1 MSRLHLPALVAL
13 ALSVT
18 LLAPAVGQ
26 AAKHGHKPHKKKP
39 SQQQIYVSLG
49 DSYAVGYQPTAPKV
63 GTSTTNGYANQ
74 LLPLAKKKGYDFK
87 LVNFGCGGAT
97 TTSILQTPGCKPD
110 ARAIGGPA
118 YTQTQADAAVAY
130 IKKHRKQVGLIT
142 VSIGGNDVTACASA
156 ADPIACVGAATAS
169 IKTNVSDLAQ
179 RLRAAAGPKTPIVGT
194 TYPDV
199 ILGDWVRGN
208 QTLAQLSVVAFQ
220 ALINPAL
227 KDAYASAQ
235 GGFVDVTAA
244 TGAYTPLEQTTQ
256 TAQYGTV
263 PTAVAQACELTYY
276 CQFQDIHA
284 KTPGYAIIAQL
295 IADTLPRRR

>member
-1 MSRLHLPALVAL
+1 MSRLRLPALVAL

-18 LLAPAVGQ
+18 LTLPALGQ
-26 AAKHGHKPHKKKP
+26 AAAKHPKKHKKHA
-39 SQQQIYVSLG
+39 QQQLYVSLG
-49 DSYAVGYQPTAPKV
+49 DSSAGGSQPTAPHV

-74 LLPLAKKKGYDFK
+74 LLPLAKQKGYDLK

-97 TTSILQTPGCKPD
+97 TTSIIQTPGCKAD

-118 YTQTQADAAVAY
+118 YTDTQADAAVAY
-130 IKKHRKQVGLIT
+130 IKAHRKQVALIT

-156 ADPIACVGAATAS
+156 PDAISCVGAATSS

-179 RLRAAAGPKTPIVGT
+179 RLRAAAGPKARIVGT

-199 ILGDWVRGN
+199 ILGDWVLGN
-208 QTLAQLSVVAFQ
+208 PQLAQLSVIAFQ
-220 ALINPAL
+220 QLINPAL

-244 TGAYTPLEQTTQ
+244 TGAYTPLDQTTA
-256 TAQYGTV
+256 TPDYGTV
-263 PTAVAQACELTYY
+263 PVAVAQVCDLTYF
-276 CQFQDIHA
+276 CQFQDIHS
-284 KTPGYAIIAQL
+284 KTPGYGVIAQL
-295 IADTLPRRR
+295 IADTLPRRK